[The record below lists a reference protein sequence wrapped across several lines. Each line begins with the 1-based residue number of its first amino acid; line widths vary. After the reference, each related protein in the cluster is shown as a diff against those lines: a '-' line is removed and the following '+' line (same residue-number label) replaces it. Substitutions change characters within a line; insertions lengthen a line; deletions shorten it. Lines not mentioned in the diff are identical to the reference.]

1 LEVQVSL
8 GAAVGVSEDL
18 LCSAVELVLRDSGVE
33 EGEISVALLED
44 QAIRDLNREY
54 LGRDRPTDVIAFALH
69 EGAQP
74 VLGDIYVGFDQAVR
88 QADEMSVPLNEE
100 LARLAIHGA
109 LHVLGHDHPESDAR
123 FDSEM
128 FLVQD
133 RLLLELLD
141 EVS

>member
-8 GAAVGVSEDL
+8 GTAVGVSEYL
-18 LCSAVELVLRDSGVE
+18 LCSAVEFVLRDSGIE
-33 EGEISVALLED
+33 EGEVSIALFAD
-44 QAIRDLNREY
+44 QAICDLNREY

-69 EGAQP
+69 EAGQP

-88 QADEMSVPLNEE
+88 QAEEMSVPLNEE
-100 LARLAIHGA
+100 LMRLAIHGA
-109 LHVLGHDHPESDAR
+109 LHVLGYEHPESDAR

-128 FLVQD
+128 FRVQE
-133 RLLLELLD
+133 RLLRELLD

>member
-1 LEVQVSL
+1 MEVQVSL

-44 QAIRDLNREY
+44 PAIRDLNREY
-54 LGRDRPTDVIAFALH
+54 LGRDRLTDVIAFALH
-69 EGAQP
+69 EGGQP

-109 LHVLGHDHPESDAR
+109 LHVLGHDHPETDAR

-128 FLVQD
+128 FRAQE
-133 RLLLELLD
+133 RLLRELLD